1 MATVEEQVVPIEPA
15 RKKRT
20 TPTHP
25 PYFEVGSEIFRWI
38 LQMIK
43 DAIVTLKDR
52 TGSSQPAI
60 AKFIEDKQKN
70 LPANFRKVLLLQLKK
85 LVANDKLVKVKS
97 SFKLPTARPAKP
109 SSPAKKNMKSVSVSA
124 LKAAGAKEMKAAV
137 SKPKPKAKPKA
148 KPAAKAKA
156 VTKRKAPESKK
167 AKKKQPAKAA
177 KTSTKSTPITLAQ
190 SRSDNVVPQPNN
202 QAETLRLEMED
213 FKRRMINVRE
223 LWDMDEMSAPVDP
236 DDPLMGPLLVKYS
249 NENVAQCALQHYNN
263 KHGTCLEFVRCLAG
277 NATDLEGSGFGRCF
291 IEMHDFWRHLNF
303 EARRPDAGPNDEPLL
318 LFAEVRSSIE
328 GFELT
333 TLSLVGPTDG
343 EYGCPQC
350 LSSINH
356 PRRGF
361 RAGFDATVD
370 SNPKLLPA
378 DAAAKLAEFALQ
390 DYIAKQ
396 TEEISLKFERAIEG
410 NGFTST
416 GVLMDFTEKRTR
428 WVHLNFEARVG
439 PKEEVLLFFAELYLE
454 DGSDD
459 KYVLATL
466 SPAEA
471 TWMQNWMQKEEV
483 DIDRGCPCCPKNIY
497 HPWRNFRYAFN
508 DWPYPFSANRKD
520 LVREMLK

>member
-1 MATVEEQVVPIEPA
+1 
-15 RKKRT
+15 
-20 TPTHP
+20 
-25 PYFEVGSEIFRWI
+25 
-38 LQMIK
+38 MIK

-70 LPANFRKVLLLQLKK
+70 LPANFGKVLLLQLKK
-85 LVANDKLVKVKS
+85 LVANDKLVKVKC
-97 SFKLPTARPAKP
+97 SFKLPAARPAKP
-109 SSPAKKNMKSVSVSA
+109 SSLAKKNMKSDT
-124 LKAAGAKEMKAAV
+124 GAKEKKAAV
-137 SKPKPKAKPKA
+137 FKPKPKAKPKA
-148 KPAAKAKA
+148 KPVAKAKA
-156 VTKRKAPESKK
+156 VTKRKAPVSKK
-167 AKKKQPAKAA
+167 AEKKPPVMAA
-177 KTSTKSTPITLAQ
+177 KTSTKST
-190 SRSDNVVPQPNN
+190 NVVPLPNY
-202 QAETLRLEMED
+202 QAETLRLQMED
-213 FKRRMINVRE
+213 FKRRMFNVRE
-223 LWDMDEMSAPVDP
+223 LWDMDSMSAPVDP
-236 DDPLMGPLLVKYS
+236 NDPLMGPLLARYS
-249 NENVAQCALQHYNN
+249 NENVARSALQHYNN
-263 KHGTCLEFVRCLAG
+263 KHGTCLEFVRCL
-277 NATDLEGSGFGRCF
+277 DEKVEELEGPGFGRCF
-291 IEMHDFWRHLNF
+291 IDIDDLWRHFNF

-318 LFAEVRSSIE
+318 LFAEVRSSTE

-343 EYGCPQC
+343 VYGCRHC

-396 TEEISLKFERAIEG
+396 TKEISLKFERAIEG

-416 GVLMDFTEKRTR
+416 GVLMDFTEKRTH
-428 WVHLNFEARVG
+428 WVHLNFEARVD
-439 PKEEVLLFFAELYLE
+439 PKEDEVLLFFAELYLE

-471 TWMQNWMQKEEV
+471 TWMQNWMQEEEV
-483 DIDRGCPCCPKNIY
+483 DI
-497 HPWRNFRYAFN
+497 
-508 DWPYPFSANRKD
+508 
-520 LVREMLK
+520 